1 MAAST
6 GFIQSES
13 AWLLRPGGGAR
24 KKMKGVML
32 LYPDKLAGVPVMA
45 EYWGAFLGAM
55 IAAFGYPADDAVWGV
70 VLFAGLWLG
79 GLAGRAI
86 DRKLAVRAVA
96 TDPGNVTII
105 PLDVVTALRTERF
118 KGLGGRFGYENVVVT
133 TADGT
138 EYGFRGRI
146 GYLQADIASALS
158 RAGYQVRTTPRGLA
172 VTPHPASD
180 GA

>member
-32 LYPDKLAGVPVMA
+32 LYPDKLAGVPV
-45 EYWGAFLGAM
+45 
-55 IAAFGYPADDAVWGV
+55 
-70 VLFAGLWLG
+70 
-79 GLAGRAI
+79 
-86 DRKLAVRAVA
+86 RAVA

-105 PLDVVTALRTERF
+105 PLGAITALRTERF
-118 KGLGGRFGYENVVVT
+118 QGLGGLFGCENVVVT

-158 RAGYQVRTTPRGLA
+158 RAGHQVRATPRGLA
-172 VTPHPASD
+172 VIPHTASD